1 MSPNSQQNAIIF
13 TKESGEAIKR
23 GKKKKRV
30 PFNRLKKYR
39 DWKNEKKTTITFEG
53 LKSMKIAIEICVII
67 NKRRWRVQ
75 VCMWTIFTAKFRA
88 LILDTL
94 TAQTQNL
101 VGNLP

>member
-23 GKKKKRV
+23 GKKKKKSL
-30 PFNRLKKYR
+30 PFNR
-39 DWKNEKKTTITFEG
+39 WKNEKKTTITFEG